1 MTKAA
6 ELAKMGE
13 VLTNSQ
19 IGGRRNMVINGGMQ
33 VSQRGS
39 SLAMAH
45 DGNTGNYLIDRFQC
59 LFGGSPS
66 TLDGTFAQVAD
77 HPLSANGKS
86 LKWTTGT
93 AESAIASDEA
103 LFFTHKVEAQNLQHL
118 QFGNSNA
125 LTTSLSFYVKCS
137 ITGTFSISLRKD
149 DTTKRM
155 SNRTYTI
162 NSANTWEKKTFTF
175 TGDTDSGAGIVN
187 DSGEGIRIMWHLMAG
202 ADFLGGGNFTSWK
215 DYATNDFAAGL
226 ATNAIATTASA
237 TWQLADVQWEVG
249 SQATPFEQ
257 RSFGEE
263 LALCQRYFYA
273 FADGSKL
280 SSQHIGVAANYASTA
295 LYMTV
300 NPKTTMRATPTLD
313 QTTGSNYYRAFST
326 TISGNSDLFDEFIIG
341 SASTNEIFELK
352 GQTNVSVTAGE
363 ATFIRFNNA
372 SAKLFFDAE
381 L

>member
-33 VSQRGS
+33 VAQRGT

-66 TLDGTFAQVAD
+66 SLDGTFAQVDD

-93 AESAIASDEA
+93 AESAIASDELL
-103 LFFTHKVEAQNLQHL
+103 LFTQKVEAQNLQHL

-125 LTTSLSFYVKCS
+125 LATSLSFYVKS
-137 ITGTFSISLRKD
+137 SVTGTFSISLRKD
-149 DTTKRM
+149 DTTRRI

-175 TGDTDSGAGIVN
+175 TGDTDSGAGILN
-187 DSGEGIRIMWHLMAG
+187 DNGEGIRIMWHLMAG
-202 ADFLGGGNFTSWK
+202 SDYLGGGNFSSWK

-237 TWQLADVQWEVG
+237 TWQLADCQWEVG
-249 SQATPFEQ
+249 SQVTPFEH
-257 RSFGEE
+257 RSFVEE
-263 LALCQRYFYA
+263 LALCQRYFETDDSEGASNYRISFNKGTTSESYYFAIDYA
-273 FADGSKL
+273 VTKRTNPTATLTQVYSDNIVFSTHSGSSGPGHMGL
-280 SSQHIGVAANYASTA
+280 VSTA
-295 LYMTV
+295 SGSTD
-300 NPKTTMRATPTLD
+300 TRA
-313 QTTGSNYYRAFST
+313 
-326 TISGNSDLFDEFIIG
+326 LFEC
-341 SASTNEIFELK
+341 TW
-352 GQTNVSVTAGE
+352 TA
-363 ATFIRFNNA
+363 
-372 SAKLFFDAE
+372 DAE

>member
-19 IGGRRNMVINGGMQ
+19 IGGRRNMIINGAMQ
-33 VSQRGS
+33 VAQRGT

-66 TLDGTFAQVAD
+66 SLDGTFAQVDD

-93 AESAIASDEA
+93 AESAIASDEL
-103 LFFTHKVEAQNLQHL
+103 LFFTQKVEAQNLQHL

-149 DTTKRM
+149 DTTRRI

-202 ADFLGGGNFTSWK
+202 SNSVGGGNFTSWK
-215 DYATNDFAAGL
+215 DYAADDFAAGL

-249 SQATPFEQ
+249 QATPFEH

-263 LALCQRYFYA
+263 LELCKRYYHKLVA
-273 FADGSKL
+273 TGPYQKFAV
-280 SSQHIGVAANYASTA
+280 GVAFTTDDC
-295 LYMTV
+295 MFV
-300 NPKTTMRATPTLD
+300 FKFNPEMRGVPTLD
-313 QTTGSNYYRAFST
+313 YGTLSKLVVTDNDL
-326 TISGNSDLFDEFIIG
+326 SGEAIG
-341 SASTNEIFELK
+341 SLAIDTNTD
-352 GQTNVSVTAGE
+352 GPQGVSVKAADITSDVMTAGD
-363 ATFIRFNNA
+363 ATILNANNDVDA
-372 SAKLFFDAE
+372 FLAFDAE